1 MRESIEQYL
10 ERRNINPHPIPGFRV
25 MEWLRKV
32 RDERYELEKNDPEAY
47 AISMKKIHEGMDREY
62 GVSHRKSVY
71 S

>member
-32 RDERYELEKNDPEAY
+32 RDERYELEKNHPEAY
-47 AISMKKIHEGMDREY
+47 AMNIKRIHEE
-62 GVSHRKSVY
+62 KSME
-71 S
+71 